1 MPFGATLGEVRILV
15 AQSLRVSGRL
25 QAANQSLKAQLLLL
39 PQGDR
44 GRQGSPGYRF
54 DQKQLIFW

>member
-44 GRQGSPGYRF
+44 GRPGRP
-54 DQKQLIFW
+54 

>member
-25 QAANQSLKAQLLLL
+25 QAANQSLKAQLLL

-44 GRQGSPGYRF
+44 GRDVPDINLTKNS
-54 DQKQLIFW
+54 

>member
-15 AQSLRVSGRL
+15 AQSLRVIGRL

-39 PQGDR
+39 THGDC
-44 GRQGSPGYRF
+44 GRPGSPG
-54 DQKQLIFW
+54 